1 MTKELIGKII
11 ETAIKLE
18 PNVLHRFPSL
28 SFIPI
33 FPQKGGFSFHIYLV
47 LTIPLTCDPCVP

>member
-1 MTKELIGKII
+1 MTKEITWKIVEI
-11 ETAIKLE
+11 ATKLE

-33 FPQKGGFSFHIYLV
+33 SPQKDGLSFPIYLV
-47 LTIPLTCDPCVP
+47 LTIPLTCDPNVF